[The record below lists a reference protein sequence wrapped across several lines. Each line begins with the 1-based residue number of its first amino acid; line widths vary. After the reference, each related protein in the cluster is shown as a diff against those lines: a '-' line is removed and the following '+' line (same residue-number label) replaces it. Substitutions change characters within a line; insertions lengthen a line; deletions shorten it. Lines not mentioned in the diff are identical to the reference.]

1 MMSRKI
7 LFSVF
12 FALLA
17 AWGVSA
23 QTAPCDPAPYNNLKC
38 GQQILELAGT
48 PITVKVYTKLRRGRS
63 IDRTFV
69 VVHANEKKGLDAAKR
84 VISETY
90 GRLVE
95 VVPNYVP
102 GYAAKDPNNESRYLF
117 WGDGKYCI
125 DPNRIYTEE
134 GRARALNDSK
144 CSETPKTP
152 EANRAVKVFADKFL
166 NIVTNNGAHR
176 FIIGIHNNVEGGLN
190 IQTWTDAGG
199 EAKTAAGIVRTN
211 NHSNAIPLSED
222 DFILVTNVGLFNQ
235 FFNPKFN
242 YNMALQEPRSYF
254 TDSNGNIKKH
264 LDDGS
269 MSIYFGNTLYKRS
282 GRPYSYINIEAKGKE
297 DADDGS
303 KKWQA
308 EVIRRVITSIKP

>member
-1 MMSRKI
+1 MSGKI
-7 LFSVF
+7 LLFV
-12 FALLA
+12 LLPILTA
-17 AWGVSA
+17 TGAYS
-23 QTAPCDPAPYNNLKC
+23 QTAPCDPAPYNKLKC
-38 GQQILELAGT
+38 QQHTLDLAGT
-48 PITVKVYTKLRRGRS
+48 PITVRVYTKLRRGAR

-69 VVHANEKKGLDAAKR
+69 VVHANEKKGLDAAKQ
-84 VISETY
+84 VISDTY

-95 VVPNYVP
+95 IVPNYVP

-117 WGDGKYCI
+117 WGEGRFCI

-134 GRARALNDSK
+134 GRSRALNDSK
-144 CSETPKTP
+144 CAETPKTG
-152 EANRAVKVFADKFL
+152 EANRAVKLFADKLL
-166 NIVTNNGAHR
+166 NIVTNNNAHR

-211 NHSNAIPLSED
+211 NHFNAIPLSED
-222 DFILVTNVGLFNQ
+222 DFILVTNLRLFNQ
-235 FFNPKFN
+235 FFSPKFS
-242 YNMALQEPRSYF
+242 YNLALQEPRSYF
-254 TDSNGNIKKH
+254 VEAGGRVKKH

-269 MSIYFGNTLYKRS
+269 MSIYFGTTLYKGTRQ
-282 GRPYSYINIEAKGKE
+282 PYSYINIEARGKE

-308 EVIRRVITSIKP
+308 EVIRRVITSIRP

>member
-1 MMSRKI
+1 
-7 LFSVF
+7 V
-12 FALLA
+12 
-17 AWGVSA
+17 
-23 QTAPCDPAPYNNLKC
+23 
-38 GQQILELAGT
+38 
-48 PITVKVYTKLRRGRS
+48 
-63 IDRTFV
+63 
-69 VVHANEKKGLDAAKR
+69 
-84 VISETY
+84 
-90 GRLVE
+90 
-95 VVPNYVP
+95 
-102 GYAAKDPNNESRYLF
+102 
-117 WGDGKYCI
+117 

-134 GRARALNDSK
+134 GRSKALNDSK
-144 CSETPKTP
+144 CSETPKTI
-152 EANRAVKVFADKFL
+152 EANRAIKVFADKFL

-176 FIIGIHNNVEGGLN
+176 FIIGVHNNVEGGLN

-222 DFILVTNVGLFNQ
+222 DFILVTNMGLFNQ
-235 FFNPKFN
+235 FFNPQFN
-242 YNMALQEPRSYF
+242 YNLTLQEPRSYF
-254 TDSNGNIKKH
+254 TDSNGSIKKH

-269 MSIYFGNTLYKRS
+269 MSIYFGNTLYRRT

>member
-1 MMSRKI
+1 MLAKI
-7 LFSVF
+7 LLSVTF
-12 FALLA
+12 LFPA
-17 AWGVSA
+17 AAGAYS
-23 QTAPCDPAPYNNLKC
+23 QSAPCDPVPYNKLTC
-38 GQQILELAGT
+38 RQHTLDLAGT
-48 PITVKVYTKLRRGRS
+48 PITVKVYTRTVKGKR

-69 VVHANEKKGLDAAKR
+69 VVHANEKKGLDAAKQ

-95 VVPNYVP
+95 VVSNYVP
-102 GYAAKDPNNESRYLF
+102 GYAAKDPNNEGRYLF
-117 WGDGKYCI
+117 WSEGRFCI

-134 GRARALNDSK
+134 GRSRALNDSK
-144 CSETPKTP
+144 CAETPKTID
-152 EANRAVKVFADKFL
+152 ANRAVKLFADKL
-166 NIVTNNGAHR
+166 LDIVTNNNTHR

-211 NHSNAIPLSED
+211 NHSNPVPLSED
-222 DFILVTNVGLFNQ
+222 DFVLVTTVGLFDQ
-235 FFNPKFN
+235 FFTPKFRVN
-242 YNMALQEPRSYF
+242 LALQEPRSYF
-254 TDSNGNIKKH
+254 VDPAGNIRKN

-269 MSIYFGNTLYKRS
+269 MSIYFGNTLFKRT
-282 GRPYSYINIEAKGKE
+282 GKPYSYINIEAKGKE

-308 EVIRRVITSIKP
+308 DVIRRVITSIKP